1 MLVGGPEEKV
11 LRGLISTVVTWEE
24 RLGAQTPSVALSLG
38 HWRHTTGHSGS
49 GAEMEGEVTE
59 RTEEVLVFF
68 SHRYQ
73 PEDEVL

>member
-1 MLVGGPEEKV
+1 M
-11 LRGLISTVVTWEE
+11 IVVTCEE
-24 RLGAQTPSVALSLG
+24 RLGAQTPSVALSPG

-49 GAEMEGEVTE
+49 GAEMVGVVTE
-59 RTEEVLVFF
+59 RAGEVLVFF